1 MEFMCNNEEVKELVI
16 ALEAAEQM
24 ANRFGEDVCVLR
36 DYRVVLMRLNNEQPL
51 EVVRPRVYRSINTD
65 GNYYS

>member
-1 MEFMCNNEEVKELVI
+1 MEFMCNSEEVKELVI

-24 ANRFGEDVCVLR
+24 AERFGEDVCVLK
-36 DYRVVLMRLNNEQPL
+36 DYRVVLMRLNNEPPL
-51 EVVRPRVYRSINTD
+51 EIVRPRVYRSIHPN